1 MKFVTFALT
10 LTVLGAL
17 SITGCSSSSETPP
30 PVDNSAPAAGTPA
43 MGAPG
48 TGMTGMPA
56 PGMWLAPGAVA
67 MGGGKPGARQTSFD
81 GAPEAMKKTFGA
93 AGANPMGGG
102 QSPMGGMGG
111 AGGAGGSKPSPIRD
125 GVIPVASRKDPF
137 ESVNKPVV
145 QITPAWDY
153 VMGHRTAPA
162 WTPKN
167 LPIPG
172 AVNPDDLPPL
182 PPVPRRVAGVFY
194 NGGIA
199 AIIESGVPPDSD
211 VTIVQPGA
219 EVDSLIPGVPPLVV
233 ESISMEHLILRARD
247 GRSVE
252 VKLSGL
258 SPAVRGALNQ
268 QFNSGGGAGNG
279 PGMGSGMGP
288 GMGSG
293 MGPGG
298 IGGGKAGGGAGG
310 GGIQ

>member
-17 SITGCSSSSETPP
+17 SITGCSSPSETPP
-30 PVDNSAPAAGTPA
+30 LVDNSAPPVGTPA

-56 PGMWLAPGAVA
+56 PGAVA
-67 MGGGKPGARQTSFD
+67 MAGGGRPGARQTSFD

-93 AGANPMGGG
+93 VGANPMGGG
-102 QSPMGGMGG
+102 PSPMGGMGG
-111 AGGAGGSKPSPIRD
+111 GSGAGGSKPSPIRD

-137 ESVNKPVV
+137 ESVIKPVV

-153 VMGHRTAPA
+153 VMGHRTAPV
-162 WTPKN
+162 WVPKD
-167 LPIPG
+167 LPVPG

-199 AIIESGVPPDSD
+199 AIIESGIPPDSD

>member
-1 MKFVTFALT
+1 MKFVTFGLT

-17 SITGCSSSSETPP
+17 SITGCSSPP
-30 PVDNSAPAAGTPA
+30 PEDNSASPP

-48 TGMTGMPA
+48 MGAPNMPA
-56 PGMWLAPGAVA
+56 PVAVA

-81 GAPEAMKKTFGA
+81 GAPEAMKKTFA
-93 AGANPMGGG
+93 AGGGNPMGG

-111 AGGAGGSKPSPIRD
+111 GSVASGSKPSPIRD
-125 GVIPVASRKDPF
+125 GITALASRKDPF
-137 ESVNKPVV
+137 ESVIKPVV

-153 VMGHRTAPA
+153 VMMHRTAPILV
-162 WTPKN
+162 PKD
-167 LPIPG
+167 LPVPR

-258 SPAVRGALNQ
+258 SPAVRGALSQ
-268 QFNSGGGAGNG
+268 QFSSVGGAGNG

-298 IGGGKAGGGAGG
+298 IGGGKAGGGPGG

>member
-17 SITGCSSSSETPP
+17 SITGCSSPP
-30 PVDNSAPAAGTPA
+30 PEDNSASPT

-48 TGMTGMPA
+48 MGA
-56 PGMWLAPGAVA
+56 PGMGAPGMGAPGMGAPGAVA

-81 GAPEAMKKTFGA
+81 GAPAAMKMAFGA
-93 AGANPMGGG
+93 AGANPMGG
-102 QSPMGGMGG
+102 QIPMGGMGG
-111 AGGAGGSKPSPIRD
+111 PGGAGGSKPSPIRD
-125 GVIPVASRKDPF
+125 GIAALASRKDPF
-137 ESVNKPVV
+137 ESVIKPVV

-153 VMGHRTAPA
+153 VMEHRTAPI
-162 WTPKN
+162 WTPKD
-167 LPIPG
+167 LPPPG

-258 SPAVRGALNQ
+258 SPAVRGALSQ

-298 IGGGKAGGGAGG
+298 IGGGKAGGGPGG